1 MSNGVAVPWVND
13 PEPGISDPGKGGCM
27 QLGALPAINGRT
39 ATLVIL
45 RSSGN
50 CNDTTRKN
58 TGVVFFDSEP
68 VAWNCLSDDEVSRFE
83 DWGAATFSPVRILA
97 VTTPI
102 PAINC
107 PPQMTTEPEL
117 SQLRDA
123 IRSELRRLGP
133 TWFAN
138 GSVSQAPRPA
148 A

>member
-1 MSNGVAVPWVND
+1 
-13 PEPGISDPGKGGCM
+13 M

-50 CNDTTRKN
+50 CNDVTRKN

-83 DWGAATFSPVRILA
+83 AWGAATFSPVRILA
-97 VTTPI
+97 VSSPI

-107 PPQMTTEPEL
+107 PPQLASELEL
-117 SQLRDA
+117 SGMRDA

-133 TWFAN
+133 TWFKN
-138 GSVSQAPRPA
+138 GIVSQAPRPA

>member
-1 MSNGVAVPWVND
+1 MSDGVALPWVND
-13 PEPGISDPGKGGCM
+13 PEPGVTDPGSGGCM

-50 CNDTTRKN
+50 CHDVTRKN
-58 TGVVFFDSEP
+58 TGAVFFDSEP

-83 DWGAATFSPVRILA
+83 AWGAATFSPVRILVVA
-97 VTTPI
+97 SPVPSV
-102 PAINC
+102 NC
-107 PPQMTTEPEL
+107 PPQPATALEL
-117 SQLRDA
+117 SQMRDA

-133 TWFAN
+133 IWFAT
-138 GSVSQAPRPA
+138 GTAEAPRPA